1 MKNKLASV
9 ATWCCFAFAAAAMAP
24 AQAEEDGRFYGM
36 LRSRDLTPF
45 GFLRLDM
52 RPAHAVSIEPHTFAF
67 EAELGYQNT
76 WALSENVEKYLTA
89 RESLGRKEFGPAEIQ
104 AIRDL
109 PGENYLMDLESAT
122 LDLTMHYKFSSQW
135 TFYAIAT
142 AVSYEGGF
150 LDATIEGFH
159 DLVGLSTFGRLAAP
173 RNDIQMIYDLKGEQM
188 VLSNPPTR
196 QGFLD
201 PTFGLRYTGI
211 GLPGRW
217 RLSVETAVK
226 AAWGGQRDLLST
238 GHTDYGL
245 QASVRRLGERNA
257 IHLDLAA
264 VYYAGQEMPAQ
275 QDKQV
280 IPTIVIGWERQMSAR
295 TNLNLQGYASK
306 SVYKRAQTDLDEL
319 LSDKFQMSLGVRHRF
334 DCCLVSFAITEN
346 LQNLNNTPD
355 IGFQMGFAW
364 VPKLNPQR

>member
-122 LDLTMHYKFSSQW
+122 LDLTMHYKFSSQ
-135 TFYAIAT
+135 
-142 AVSYEGGF
+142 
-150 LDATIEGFH
+150 
-159 DLVGLSTFGRLAAP
+159 
-173 RNDIQMIYDLKGEQM
+173 
-188 VLSNPPTR
+188 
-196 QGFLD
+196 
-201 PTFGLRYTGI
+201 
-211 GLPGRW
+211 
-217 RLSVETAVK
+217 
-226 AAWGGQRDLLST
+226 
-238 GHTDYGL
+238 
-245 QASVRRLGERNA
+245 
-257 IHLDLAA
+257 
-264 VYYAGQEMPAQ
+264 
-275 QDKQV
+275 
-280 IPTIVIGWERQMSAR
+280 
-295 TNLNLQGYASK
+295 
-306 SVYKRAQTDLDEL
+306 
-319 LSDKFQMSLGVRHRF
+319 
-334 DCCLVSFAITEN
+334 
-346 LQNLNNTPD
+346 
-355 IGFQMGFAW
+355 
-364 VPKLNPQR
+364 

>member
-1 MKNKLASV
+1 MKNNLARVAAWCCLASAV
-9 ATWCCFAFAAAAMAP
+9 AIAIP
-24 AQAEEDGRFYGM
+24 AQAEEPGRFYGM

-52 RPAHAVSIEPHTFAF
+52 RPAHAISIESHTFAF

-89 RESLGRKEFGPAEIQ
+89 RESLGRQEIGPAEVQ

-122 LDLTMHYKFSSQW
+122 LDMTMHYKISSQW

-150 LDATIEGFH
+150 LDSTIEGFH
-159 DLVGLSTFGRLAAP
+159 DLVGLSTFGRLSTP
-173 RNDIQMIYDLKGEQM
+173 RNGIHMIYDLKTEQTVM
-188 VLSNPPTR
+188 NNPPTQ

-217 RLSVETAVK
+217 RMSVETAVK
-226 AAWGGQRDLLST
+226 AAWGGQRTLLST

-245 QASVRRLGERNA
+245 QASLRRLGERNA
-257 IHLDLAA
+257 LHMDFSA
-264 VYYAGQEMPAQ
+264 VYYAGQEMPTE
-275 QDKQV
+275 QDSQV
-280 IPTIVIGWERQMSAR
+280 IPTFVIGWERQMSAR
-295 TNLNLQGYASK
+295 TNMNLQGYASK
-306 SVYKRAQTDLDEL
+306 SVYRRAQTDLDEL

-334 DCCLVSFAITEN
+334 DCCVASFAITEN

-364 VPKLNPQR
+364 VPRLKPQR

>member
-1 MKNKLASV
+1 MKNKLARV
-9 ATWCCFAFAAAAMAP
+9 AAWCFLAAGVGQAIP
-24 AQAEEDGRFYGM
+24 VQAEEQGRFYGM

-76 WALSENVEKYLTA
+76 WALSRNVETYLTA
-89 RESLGRKEFGPAEIQ
+89 LEDSGRHEIGPAEIQ

-122 LDLTMHYKFSSQW
+122 LDLTMHYKLSSQW

-150 LDATIEGFH
+150 LDSTIEGFH
-159 DLVGLSTFGRLAAP
+159 HSVGLSTFGRLAVP
-173 RNDIQMIYDLKGEQM
+173 RNGIHMIYDLKGAQM
-188 VLSNPPTR
+188 VAFEPPTS

-217 RLSVETAVK
+217 RMSVEMAVK
-226 AAWGGQRDLLST
+226 AAFSGERPLLST

-257 IHLDLAA
+257 LHIDLAA
-264 VYYAGQEMPAQ
+264 VYYSGQEMPSE
-275 QDKQV
+275 QDKQI
-280 IPTIVIGWERQMSAR
+280 IPTLVIGWERQMSAR
-295 TNLNLQGYASK
+295 TNMNLQGYASK
-306 SVYKRAQTDLDEL
+306 SVFRRAQTDLDEL
-319 LSDKFQMSLGVRHRF
+319 LSDKFQMSIGVRHRF
-334 DCCLVSFAITEN
+334 DCCVASFGITEN

-364 VPKLNPQR
+364 VPRLKPQR